1 MTDPAHAGM
10 LMGLHF
16 ELCQEITRMTEPKPV
31 AEAII
36 TLLDSELVKHQ
47 GYATEARGRG
57 LSGLAAYYDTMS
69 LGIVEC
75 IRSIR
80 TNTQGD
86 ASWQA
91 AQRVASEQPSISNG
105 QTDVP
110 PS

>member
-1 MTDPAHAGM
+1 
-10 LMGLHF
+10 
-16 ELCQEITRMTEPKPV
+16 MTEPKPL

-36 TLLDSELVKHQ
+36 ELLDYELVKHQ

-80 TNTQGD
+80 TNRIGD
-86 ASWQA
+86 TTSWQPQQTA
-91 AQRVASEQPSISNG
+91 SAQPTLTASEQSNG
-105 QTDVP
+105 QP
-110 PS
+110 GAPHS